1 MRLRRVNYNPDVLD
15 RIYQRMISE
24 RRQIAQRFRSEGE
37 GEAARIAGQKERDLN
52 EIQSTAYRK
61 VQEIRGQSDAK
72 ATEIYARAYTQNP
85 QAAEFYGFLKSMETY
100 RKVLTKES
108 TLVLSTD
115 SDLFSLLKRAGAKP
129 SSAPPPPA
137 R

>member
-1 MRLRRVNYNPDVLD
+1 M
-15 RIYQRMISE
+15 
-24 RRQIAQRFRSEGE
+24 
-37 GEAARIAGQKERDLN
+37 
-52 EIQSTAYRK
+52 
-61 VQEIRGQSDAK
+61 QEIRGQSDAK
-72 ATEIYARAYTQNP
+72 ATEIYAKAYTQNP

-115 SDLFSLLKRAGAKP
+115 SDLFNLLKRSGAKP
-129 SSAPPPPA
+129 NTAPPAPP

>member
-1 MRLRRVNYNPDVLD
+1 
-15 RIYQRMISE
+15 
-24 RRQIAQRFRSEGE
+24 
-37 GEAARIAGQKERDLN
+37 LN
-52 EIQSTAYRK
+52 EIQSTAYRR
-61 VQEIRGQSDAK
+61 VQEIRGESDAK

-100 RKVLTKES
+100 RRVLTRES

-115 SDLFSLLKRAGAKP
+115 SDLFGLLKRAGAKP
-129 SSAPPPPA
+129 APAPPLAPT